1 MTEILEWLMRDPTR
15 TTGVVAYGVAL
26 ACCVVSRSRAK
37 GDPARS
43 RLLAL
48 LTVFEGCL
56 LIDIV
61 FNVRWNLHQLF
72 MDEATT
78 LTLYAS
84 RRGPQAVVLV
94 VLVGIFLFGL
104 RVTLQRLRG
113 RGGAILAVS
122 GALLSLTIWCTEVIS
137 LHAVDHIMY
146 HTLGKLMTVSFL
158 WILACTMTSFGA
170 LIESKTTGQS
180 TPRRRSLVDGQ

>member
-1 MTEILEWLMRDPTR
+1 MKFLNGYGAIPRAPPVLQPTALRWPADFRLEP
-15 TTGVVAYGVAL
+15 G
-26 ACCVVSRSRAK
+26 K

-56 LIDIV
+56 LLDIV

-84 RRGPQAVVLV
+84 RRGPQALVLIA
-94 VLVGIFLFGL
+94 LVGVFLFGL
-104 RVTLQRLRG
+104 RMTSQRLRG
-113 RGGAILAVS
+113 RGGAIFAVS
-122 GALLSLTIWCTEVIS
+122 GALLSLVLWCTEVVS

-146 HTLGKLMTVSFL
+146 HPLGKLMTVSFL
-158 WILACTMTSFGA
+158 WILACTLTSFGV
-170 LIESKTTGQS
+170 LIESKPAGQS
-180 TPRRRSLVDGQ
+180 TLRRR